1 MEGISIV
8 LLSNLIG
15 MKKFCRLT
23 KKKTP
28 EQLDMSLLCAKL
40 SEWAVSSST
49 YDGGESCPPD
59 EVGSI
64 CKFECFE
71 VFTN

>member
-15 MKKFCRLT
+15 MKKFYRLT

-40 SEWAVSSST
+40 SGWALLSAT
-49 YDGGESCPPD
+49 YDGGE
-59 EVGSI
+59 
-64 CKFECFE
+64 
-71 VFTN
+71 

>member
-15 MKKFCRLT
+15 MKKFYRLT

-40 SEWAVSSST
+40 SGWALLSAT
-49 YDGGESCPPD
+49 YDGGESCPPE